1 MHTFVQLNMS
11 KIRSKMSR
19 KVLKGETV
27 FLLSFR
33 PNFLINEP
41 AKKMN
46 CAVKG
51 NHNFIDINVKVV
63 L

>member
-1 MHTFVQLNMS
+1 MS
-11 KIRSKMSR
+11 G